1 MVCWLIR
8 MKAYKLCAE
17 MWSLK
22 RSILDVYD
30 DKAIRNAKDALWCAC
45 SEEMKRLKVECS
57 QRHATSN
64 RSQGEADFDDV
75 AGAFDAL
82 DKEDKLPVVNCSY
95 DDLLHMPS

>member
-8 MKAYKLCAE
+8 MKAYRLSAD
-17 MWSLK
+17 MGSLK

-45 SEEMKRLKVECS
+45 SEELKRLKVEYS
-57 QRHATSN
+57 RRHATSN

-75 AGAFDAL
+75 AGVFNAL
-82 DKEDKLPVVNCSY
+82 DEEDTLPVVNCSS